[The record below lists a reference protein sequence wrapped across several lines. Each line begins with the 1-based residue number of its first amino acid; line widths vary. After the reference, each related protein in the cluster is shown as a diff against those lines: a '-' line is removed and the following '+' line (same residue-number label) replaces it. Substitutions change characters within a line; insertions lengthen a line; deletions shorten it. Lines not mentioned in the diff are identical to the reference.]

1 MQQDLT
7 NLLTKEMDRRDF
19 LKHVAFGF
27 VALTGMST
35 FLKAMSDMSPQR
47 QNVGYG
53 ASAYGG
59 PRLGRR

>member
-1 MQQDLT
+1 MQQDIAHILS
-7 NLLTKEMDRRDF
+7 KEMDRRDF
-19 LKHVAFGF
+19 LKHIAFRL

-53 ASAYGG
+53 ASSYGG
-59 PRLGRR
+59 VRPSRH